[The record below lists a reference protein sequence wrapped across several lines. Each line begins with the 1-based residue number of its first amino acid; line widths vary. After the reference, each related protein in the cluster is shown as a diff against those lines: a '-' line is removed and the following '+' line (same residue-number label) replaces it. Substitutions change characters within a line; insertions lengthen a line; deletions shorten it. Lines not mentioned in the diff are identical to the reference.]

1 MGAWYC
7 CWTLNGCLVI
17 GPLHKEE
24 CFIMDILSVLGILL
38 SLGAIVGG
46 QHLEGGHL
54 SSILQGTAFLI
65 VMGGTLGAV
74 MLQFPLPI
82 FLKALSSA
90 SMVFGN
96 VSVDMKGIIA
106 KIVEL
111 SNISRKQGLLALEGQ
126 IKTLTDPLMAKGVQL
141 VVDGTEPHKIKE
153 ILEVEV
159 EIFEEEFGTTSKVY
173 EAFGGYAPCVGIIG
187 AVLGLIHVMENLADP
202 SALGGGIAVAFVATV
217 YGVGAANLLFLPM
230 GNKIKLKAKTLIIA
244 KIMVIEGLVSVAQG
258 ENPRMIEEKLSGFLS
273 SAEKNKK

>member
-1 MGAWYC
+1 
-7 CWTLNGCLVI
+7 
-17 GPLHKEE
+17 
-24 CFIMDILSVLGILL
+24 MDILSILGIIVAVA
-38 SLGAIVGG
+38 SIVGG

-65 VMGGTLGAV
+65 VIGGTFGAV
-74 MLQFPLPI
+74 MLQFPMDVFI
-82 FLKALSSA
+82 KAMTSA
-90 SMVFGN
+90 GMVFGN

-111 SNISRKQGLLALEGQ
+111 SNVSRKQGLLALEGQ
-126 IKTLTDPLMAKGVQL
+126 MKSLSDPLMAKGVQL

-159 EIFEEEFGTTSKVY
+159 EVFEEELGTVAKVY

-230 GNKIKLKAKTLIIA
+230 GNKIKLKAKTLIVG
-244 KIMVIEGLVSVAQG
+244 KLMVIEGLLSVAQG
-258 ENPRMIEEKLSGFLS
+258 ENPRMIEEKLGGFLPTS
-273 SAEKNKK
+273 QKTK